1 MRQKVIAFEAANSF
15 VKVFSEGRSVV
26 YPNTVTDA
34 SKESFQF
41 SEDGRN
47 ENTVYTIKGQRYNV
61 GQTLRYSTSSSD
73 SVGRYGSDQYY
84 IESLIAISHFV
95 SDGSSVKV
103 VTGIPSVHYDDKEEA
118 TRLIKDSLKG
128 THTITV
134 NDEEMTFT
142 VSDVLVTLQ
151 PLATFFFAAVNENG
165 IESPEMLAR
174 FEESETLIIDIG
186 WGTTDIAV
194 CAGFGLNS
202 YFTVDTSMKWAYE
215 TIIERMKDKARKEK
229 RKLASARIKPL
240 DVEKHARKH
249 NKVYKHANETYDFKD
264 IYAEVME
271 ITAKKIYTEV
281 NAIRGID
288 QFTTVLLTGG
298 GAMAML
304 TDLEKLLQNPR
315 TGEFYDN
322 VYIMDGLQTA
332 NVKGY
337 YVFAKY
343 LHQTV

>member
-34 SKESFQF
+34 SKESYQF
-41 SEDGRN
+41 GDDRN
-47 ENTVYTIKGQRYNV
+47 ENTVYTINGQRFNV

-73 SVGRYGSDQYY
+73 SVSRYGSEQYY
-84 IESLIAISHFV
+84 IESIIAISHFIT
-95 SDGSSVKV
+95 DGSSVKV
-103 VTGIPSVHYDDKEEA
+103 VTGIPSVHYDDKDEA
-118 TRLIKDSLKG
+118 TRLIKDTLKG
-128 THTITV
+128 EHTIEV
-134 NDEEMTFT
+134 NGESITFRI
-142 VSDVLVTLQ
+142 SEVLVTLQ
-151 PLATFFFAAVNENG
+151 PLATFFYAAVDENG
-165 IESPEMLAR
+165 NESTEMLER
-174 FEESETLIIDIG
+174 FEDSETLIIDIG

-229 RKLASARIKPL
+229 RKLTSARIKPL
-240 DVEKHARKH
+240 DVEKYARK
-249 NKVYKHANETYDFKD
+249 NMIYKHANETYNFKD
-264 IYAEVME
+264 IYEEVMA
-271 ITAKKIYTEV
+271 ITAKKIVTEV

-288 QFTTVLLTGG
+288 QYTTVLLTGG
-298 GAMAML
+298 GAKAL
-304 TDLEKLLQNPR
+304 LPNLNDLLHDPR
-315 TGEFYDN
+315 TGDLFNN
-322 VYIMDGLQTA
+322 VYVMDGLQTA